1 MVTLIPQWKS
11 SWRFTSLQA
20 GWVLGFFDAVY
31 AADAWGLQDTLG
43 PQWFGVINAA
53 VVSIVIP
60 WLRNVQQS
68 PPLAPEVKREIV
80 EHIKDS
86 PTATPAGVVEPAKP
100 TAQSARQYIDEQI
113 DRKLLEI
120 EKRIA
125 RKKRAPSA
133 SRTKELAAEFV
144 KDKP

>member
-1 MVTLIPQWKS
+1 MALELIPQWRS

-20 GWVLGFFDAVY
+20 GWVLGFFDAAY
-31 AADAWGLQDTLG
+31 AADSFGLQDAIG
-43 PQWFGVINAA
+43 PQWFGVVNAL
-53 VVSIVIP
+53 VVSILLP

-68 PPLAPEVKREIV
+68 PALAPEVKSAIVRNIRE
-80 EHIKDS
+80 S
-86 PTATPAGVVEPAKP
+86 PTTEPTGAVAPAKP

-125 RKKRAPSA
+125 RKKRAP
-133 SRTKELAAEFV
+133 RTKALAAEFV
-144 KDKP
+144 KDTP